1 MAARPPYV
9 MRDCFDADPPLALLE
24 SSHGCLER
32 QIAFV
37 VCSHPLTEPG
47 LDVRNTI
54 LLARNAHQ
62 FALKVTS
69 PRIEDLLSV
78 KRGIRDAVMR
88 RTKQTV
94 GSFRTDNDPERIDT
108 VGERQLTRQCPHAR
122 NNQPGFA
129 MQVFGRAN
137 LTADGAGKWENE
149 LDVAIGHNQ
158 PSAVSR
164 GDGTTRVRVDP
175 RDHPTQ
181 FFTWPIKADAHGGA
195 DLRGSQFY
203 NTDLPLES

>member
-1 MAARPPYV
+1 

-24 SSHGCLER
+24 SSHGSLER
-32 QIAFV
+32 QIAFLAY
-37 VCSHPLTEPG
+37 SQPLAEPG
-47 LDVRNTI
+47 LEVRNTI

-78 KRGIRDAVMR
+78 KRGVRDAVMR
-88 RTKQTV
+88 RTQKTV
-94 GSFRTDNDPERIDT
+94 GPFRTDDDPDRIDT
-108 VGERQLTRQCPHAR
+108 VWERQLTRQCPHAR

-129 MQVFGRAN
+129 MQVCGRAN

-149 LDVAIGHNQ
+149 LNVAIGHNQ

-164 GDGTTRVRVDP
+164 GNGTTRVRVDP

-195 DLRGSQFY
+195 HLRRSQSY